1 MWRWLPLQLIVPAAA
16 PLLASC
22 AHPATGVVAS
32 PAPSP
37 LPPVTLGDGD
47 GLAALREQ
55 TRGKVTLVTFWATW
69 CDACEAELPSLRRLA
84 IRAPEYGGEVV
95 GVDVGESAADVVGF
109 TARHRVSYRQL
120 LDDDFHLLDALGG
133 ERRIPRTLVLDA
145 SGRIV
150 YQGASFDPHALA
162 AFRAALGGDAAG
174 EATSAAP

>member
-1 MWRWLPLQLIVPAAA
+1 MWRRLSLQLIAA
-16 PLLASC
+16 PLVVGALAALASC
-22 AHPATGVVAS
+22 ARPSSAVV

-37 LPPVTLGDGD
+37 LPPLSLGDGD
-47 GLAALREQ
+47 GVAALREQ

-95 GVDVGESAADVVGF
+95 GVDVGEDAADVVAF
-109 TARHRVSYRQL
+109 TARHRIAYRQL

-145 SGRIV
+145 NGQIV
-150 YQGASFDPHALA
+150 YQGASFDPRALA
-162 AFRAALGGDAAG
+162 AFRAALGGDAR
-174 EATSAAP
+174 SP